1 MRTDP
6 KINLHLGCSLQAMR
20 EMKDNQYDLAIVDPP
35 YGINAGLKTSYGS
48 RNINYKIQKYTKK
61 NWDMNIPSKKY
72 FDELMRVSKNQI
84 IFGANYFTMYL
95 PPKKGWIVWDKMIG
109 DNHFSMHELIFTS
122 MKIVPKIISISI
134 EKNRVSNNRDIAK
147 NKQRIHPTQ
156 KPIALYKWLLE
167 NYAKDGDK
175 ILDTHLGSGSIAC
188 ACWDLGFDLDAW
200 EIDKDYFEKTTE
212 RYTQYSK
219 QSKLF

>member
-35 YGINAGLKTSYGS
+35 YGLGLRTTSGS
-48 RNINYKIQKYTKK
+48 GSNSQVRFNNDLRSKR
-61 NWDMNIPSKKY
+61 WDDITPPIEY
-72 FDELMRVSKNQI
+72 FEQLRRVSKNQI
-84 IFGANYFTMYL
+84 IWGGNYFPLSKYRCF
-95 PPKKGWIVWDKMIG
+95 IVWDKMTYIPTM
-109 DNHFSMHELIFTS
+109 SQVELAYTS
-122 MKIVPKIISISI
+122 FDTPARYIKI
-134 EKNRVSNNRDIAK
+134 NSNQLDRF
-147 NKQRIHPTQ
+147 HPTQ
-156 KPIALYKWLLE
+156 KPIELYKYCLE
-167 NYAKDGDK
+167 NYAKPGDK

>member
-35 YGINAGLKTSYGS
+35 YGIGRSGQKKTICKNPKHN
-48 RNINYKIQKYTKK
+48 RKYFENKG
-61 NWDMNIPSKKY
+61 WDKEIPSPEY
-72 FDELMRVSKNQI
+72 FEQLFRVSKDQI
-84 IFGANYFTMYL
+84 IWGANYFAEYL
-95 PPKKGWIVWDKMIG
+95 YPSLGWIVWDKAQYGLSMS
-109 DNHFSMHELIFTS
+109 DCELAFSSYQRATRIW
-122 MKIVPKIISISI
+122 K
-134 EKNRVSNNRDIAK
+134 KNRAIFLSEGDT
-147 NKQRIHPTQ
+147 IHPTQ
-156 KPIALYKWLLE
+156 KPIELYKYCLE
-167 NYAKDGDK
+167 NYANPGDK

-200 EIDKDYFEKTTE
+200 EIDADYFEKTKE